1 MFGRRSCRVARAS
14 AASSTNN
21 DCGPTNAPP
30 DRARRLAAV
39 SLLPRE
45 CVKTGQK
52 GLAEKAAPQEAASKR
67 HHEVAAA
74 SSKLAWR
81 RDGPAFNSPAHLIVE
96 ILEPSPD
103 GAPLPSA
110 GDLVEVHYS
119 CIIGSTGCCVDA
131 SRSKAFSDRAPYK
144 IRINENGDADG
155 VVPGMGCGVLTLPL
169 GSLARLHV
177 PSRHA
182 YGPHQSGPI
191 KPNTDLVFEVE
202 VIAINGRHAPP
213 RDPWRLRSLL
223 MLPPPYPL
231 PGSST
236 AHYTG
241 PAVIEDTSCYQ
252 RLGGEA
258 ILIVQQAG
266 GSIQAAYEEAE
277 RTRRYYIEAVDPEA
291 IGQAALLSS
300 SQPAG
305 GGRCDGG
312 AAASVLPTWLTRL
325 RSAIPLPTPEC
336 TSYYAFAR
344 VHDNLLRKLREV
356 EVKEAIMRKDGT
368 LVQGG
373 TPTDTDLGPK
383 LIPGATYIPHVPY
396 GTYASLQQRSTS
408 LSPPSTPPHTYTLPF
423 SLRYQMGLVTPYCAN
438 RRSCRLARKGMGLG
452 LLGEGTR
459 RCTCHV

>member
-1 MFGRRSCRVARAS
+1 MIAGQQTRHPAERADWRQS
-14 AASSTNN
+14 LSYRE
-21 DCGPTNAPP
+21 NA
-30 DRARRLAAV
+30 L
-39 SLLPRE
+39 
-45 CVKTGQK
+45 KTAKK
-52 GLAEKAAPQEAASKR
+52 GSPKKQRHKKPQANG

-119 CIIGSTGCCVDA
+119 CIIASTGCCVDA

-202 VIAINGRHAPP
+202 VIAINGRQAPP

-231 PGSST
+231 PGSTT

-252 RLGGEA
+252 RLGDEA
-258 ILIVQQAG
+258 ILIVQQTG

-300 SQPAG
+300 SQQEEEEG
-305 GGRCDGG
+305 GDGDGG
-312 AAASVLPTWLTRL
+312 AASVLPTWLTRL
-325 RSAIPLPTPEC
+325 RSALPLPTPEC

-356 EVKEAIMRKDGT
+356 EVKEAVMRKDGT

-396 GTYASLQQRSTS
+396 GTYACSKHSP
-408 LSPPSTPPHTYTLPF
+408 SPPSSHLPSTLL
-423 SLRYQMGLVTPYCAN
+423 SHRYQMGLITSYCAH

-452 LLGEGTR
+452 LLGAGTR
-459 RCTCHV
+459 RCTCYV

>member
-1 MFGRRSCRVARAS
+1 MIAGQQTRHPTERADWRQS
-14 AASSTNN
+14 LSYRE
-21 DCGPTNAPP
+21 NALKP
-30 DRARRLAAV
+30 A
-39 SLLPRE
+39 
-45 CVKTGQK
+45 KK
-52 GLAEKAAPQEAASKR
+52 GSPKKQRHKKPQANG

-96 ILEPSPD
+96 ILEPSAD

-202 VIAINGRHAPP
+202 VISINGRHAPP

-231 PGSST
+231 PGSTT

-291 IGQAALLSS
+291 IGQAALLTS
-300 SQPAG
+300 SQQDEEG
-305 GGRCDGG
+305 SDGDGG
-312 AAASVLPTWLTRL
+312 AASVLPTWLTRL

-396 GTYASLQQRSTS
+396 GTYASLQQQLITKTLTTLSHLPSTLLS
-408 LSPPSTPPHTYTLPF
+408 LSGTKWD
-423 SLRYQMGLVTPYCAN
+423 SLHPIVLTGDRVGWPAKEWGWDYWERNHGDA
-438 RRSCRLARKGMGLG
+438 
-452 LLGEGTR
+452 
-459 RCTCHV
+459 HVMCKQRAPLFNEDQV